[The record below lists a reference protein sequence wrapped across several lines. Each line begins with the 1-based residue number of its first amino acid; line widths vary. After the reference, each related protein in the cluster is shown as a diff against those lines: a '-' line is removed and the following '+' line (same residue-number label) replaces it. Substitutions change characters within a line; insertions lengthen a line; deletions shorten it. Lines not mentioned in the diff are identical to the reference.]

1 MLIRKPLLPVQPDA
15 SLDPWTLVPVNDG
28 EHLFYGF
35 ALFHPNTGGLSW
47 LVSTEVEALDE
58 DSGSARTRSGR
69 RYKLG
74 RRFERGDIRR
84 EGLEAELAY
93 RILLGEYAGDVD
105 IETNPR
111 DYIWLVCWKIAR
123 HLGLEPPARE
133 EAQIQGFYSEHSRTY
148 FALRQKWRSQ

>member
-1 MLIRKPLLPVQPDA
+1 MLIRKPLPPVQPDA
-15 SLDPWTLVPVNDG
+15 SLDPWTLVPVDDG
-28 EHLFYGF
+28 ECLFFGF
-35 ALFHPNTGGLSW
+35 ALAHPTTGGLSW
-47 LVSTEVEALDE
+47 LVSTEVQELDE

-105 IETNPR
+105 IETTPR
-111 DYIWLVCWKIAR
+111 DQIWLVCCKIAR
-123 HLGLEPPARE
+123 HLGFEPPARE
-133 EAQIQGFYSEHSRTY
+133 ETQIRSFYSAHSRTY